1 MGKKET
7 DEAIADSRAGRVAGR
22 FGSVDE
28 LLADLKADD
37 TAENLDNWL
46 HEKAGPAHDALKA
59 DPARAVSADRV
70 RYTLDELLAESD
82 YSQPLPPE
90 EREWVDAPA
99 VGREW
104 PACEVRARLHDD
116 AMAEAFRKDPAYAVE
131 LLNSILEDGDQD
143 ELLIA
148 RRQITEAFSE
158 RVADIALAIA
168 LARRVDAGLDPL
180 TPFDPAEHLTTAE
193 AVAAL
198 LADAEATGDAAYI
211 EHAHQVA
218 ARARTMHGLEG

>member
-1 MGKKET
+1 
-7 DEAIADSRAGRVAGR
+7 
-22 FGSVDE
+22 
-28 LLADLKADD
+28 
-37 TAENLDNWL
+37 
-46 HEKAGPAHDALKA
+46 
-59 DPARAVSADRV
+59 
-70 RYTLDELLAESD
+70 
-82 YSQPLPPE
+82 
-90 EREWVDAPA
+90 
-99 VGREW
+99 
-104 PACEVRARLHDD
+104 
-116 AMAEAFRKDPAYAVE
+116 MAEAFRKDPAYAVE

-193 AVAAL
+193 AVTAL

>member
-1 MGKKET
+1 MTDPKHLET
-7 DEAIADSRAGRVAGR
+7 
-22 FGSVDE
+22 
-28 LLADLKADD
+28 
-37 TAENLDNWL
+37 WL
-46 HEKAGPAHDALKA
+46 HEKAGPAYDALKA
-59 DPARAVSADRV
+59 EPARAVTPDQV
-70 RYTLDELLAESD
+70 RHTLDELLAESKASGQ
-82 YSQPLPPE
+82 YPLPPE
-90 EREWVDAPA
+90 QREWVDAPA